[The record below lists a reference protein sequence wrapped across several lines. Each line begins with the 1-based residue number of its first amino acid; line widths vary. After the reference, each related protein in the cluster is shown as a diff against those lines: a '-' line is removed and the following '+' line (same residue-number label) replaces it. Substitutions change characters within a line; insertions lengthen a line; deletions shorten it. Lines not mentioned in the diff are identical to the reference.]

1 MVDDRLLVPGQT
13 CWRVERAD
21 QMACI
26 VDAADYFRYVKAAML
41 NATHRIV
48 LVGWDFDAR
57 TTFERRVKTLPGPN
71 QFGLFLY
78 WLLRQRP
85 TLQIYLLRSNL
96 RLLPAF
102 DDVWYL
108 TPVPILNRLSGKRIR
123 FAVDGAHPTGAVHH
137 QKIVVI
143 DDALAFC
150 GGIDLTSDRWDTT
163 EHRHNNR
170 FRRTLGRSYG
180 PRHDVAAAVD
190 GSAAGALAELSR
202 DRWQTATG
210 QTLAPVDP
218 ADAHWPSGLEPILRG
233 VDIGIART
241 FPEHNHRKEVREVE
255 ALNLAGIAA
264 ARRSIYMENQYLA
277 ARNVVEALA
286 ARLHEPDGPEIVI
299 VLPRRGNN
307 RLEQEAMDSARHR
320 LIHELW
326 DADEHHRLGV
336 YWPVTDGGSS
346 IYVHSK
352 VLVVDDRLLRI
363 GSSNFNNRSMGFD
376 SECDLAVEADPDGQA
391 HDDIQRAITAVRDRL
406 VSEHLGVSIDQFE
419 QTIGGGKSLLDAV
432 ETLRGDGKTLRRFTS
447 RTVAGEAGPLA
458 ESELVDPDRTPRS
471 LTGSLR
477 RLIPGLD

>member
-1 MVDDRLLVPGQT
+1 
-13 CWRVERAD
+13 
-21 QMACI
+21 
-26 VDAADYFRYVKAAML
+26 
-41 NATHRIV
+41 
-48 LVGWDFDAR
+48 
-57 TTFERRVKTLPGPN
+57 
-71 QFGLFLY
+71 
-78 WLLRQRP
+78 
-85 TLQIYLLRSNL
+85 
-96 RLLPAF
+96 
-102 DDVWYL
+102 
-108 TPVPILNRLSGKRIR
+108 
-123 FAVDGAHPTGAVHH
+123 
-137 QKIVVI
+137 
-143 DDALAFC
+143 
-150 GGIDLTSDRWDTT
+150 
-163 EHRHNNR
+163 
-170 FRRTLGRSYG
+170 
-180 PRHDVAAAVD
+180 VD
-190 GSAAGALAELSR
+190 GSAAVALAELSR

-210 QTLAPVDP
+210 QTLAAVDA
-218 ADAHWPSGLEPILRG
+218 ADAADAQWPSDLEPILRD

-241 FPEHNHRKEVREVE
+241 FPAHDHRTEVREVE

-277 ARNVVEALA
+277 ARNVVEAMA
-286 ARLHEPDGPEIVI
+286 ARLQEPDGPEIVI

-391 HDDIQRAITAVRDRL
+391 HDDIQRAITSVRDQL

-419 QTIGGGKSLLDAV
+419 QTMGEGGSFLDAV

-447 RTVAGEAGPLA
+447 RTVAGEDGPLA

-471 LTGSLR
+471 LAGSLR
-477 RLIPGLD
+477 RLIPGLG